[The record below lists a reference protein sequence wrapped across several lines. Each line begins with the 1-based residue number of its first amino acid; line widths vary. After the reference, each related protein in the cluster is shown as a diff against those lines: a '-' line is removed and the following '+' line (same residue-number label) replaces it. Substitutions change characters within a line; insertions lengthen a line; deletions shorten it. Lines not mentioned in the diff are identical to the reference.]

1 MPLFDSPAVTLRTR
15 RLGETDKLVTFFTL
29 RYGKVKAVAKG
40 AYKTKSR
47 YGGRLEPF
55 THGNLIV
62 FGKEKAGIFR
72 LNSFDVVDP
81 YLPLRRDFASV
92 NRAFVAMELV
102 EQTTED
108 WDPNR
113 KVFVE
118 LVAFL
123 KSVAYAD
130 RDRGV
135 LPLRLFESR
144 YLALTGFG
152 PRLNQCVHC
161 GKAPTGET
169 GFNAARG
176 GVVCGDCLPG
186 DPFADRV
193 SLGAIRLMER
203 GTVAEPSALARLS
216 GSPQVTAELGI
227 IVNGMVER
235 HLRRRLR
242 AERFLALG

>member
-1 MPLFDSPAVTLRTR
+1 MPLFDSPAIALRTR

-55 THGNLIV
+55 TYGNLIV

-102 EQTTED
+102 EQTMED

-113 KVFVE
+113 KVFAE
-118 LVAFL
+118 LLELL
-123 KSVAYAD
+123 KTIAYAE

-152 PRLNQCVHC
+152 PRLDRCVHC
-161 GKAPTGET
+161 GKPPTGET

-176 GVVCGDCLPG
+176 GVVCGVCLSG

-193 SLGAIRLMER
+193 SLGAIRLMEK
-203 GTVAEPSALARLS
+203 GTTADPSALVRLS
-216 GSPQVTAELGI
+216 ASAQVTGELGI
-227 IVNGMVER
+227 IINGMVER

-242 AERFLALG
+242 SERFLALG